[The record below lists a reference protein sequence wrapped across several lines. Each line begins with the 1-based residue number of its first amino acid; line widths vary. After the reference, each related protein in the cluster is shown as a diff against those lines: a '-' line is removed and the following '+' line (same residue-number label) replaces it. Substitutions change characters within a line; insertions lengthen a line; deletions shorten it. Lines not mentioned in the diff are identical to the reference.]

1 MPKLNHHKSKSVDT
15 KSNFGIEPWD
25 PSIMSTLLM
34 YVDMCTYTEQIGF
47 SRSWRV
53 QVISDFL
60 TRTTTRMAAKTKDA
74 IIWKGERGAKQNK
87 WLFWVMCRAVLSSPI
102 FFPFSTIV
110 YNERTL
116 KQMVKNQK
124 EELFLKQTYNLSFW
138 YFLSFFDLL
147 RKIKS
152 GNFVK

>member
-1 MPKLNHHKSKSVDT
+1 MA
-15 KSNFGIEPWD
+15 
-25 PSIMSTLLM
+25 
-34 YVDMCTYTEQIGF
+34 
-47 SRSWRV
+47 
-53 QVISDFL
+53 FL
-60 TRTTTRMAAKTKDA
+60 
-74 IIWKGERGAKQNK
+74 GNVSSCSE
-87 WLFWVMCRAVLSSPI
+87 LFSPI

-124 EELFLKQTYNLSFW
+124 EELFLKQTYNLSFL